1 MSAYRELE
9 KRFRRMGALG
19 QAASVLQ
26 WDRSVL
32 MPPGGAQ
39 ARTEQLSA
47 LRLVVHEMKTD
58 PRLAELLDQAEQAD
72 LDDPWQKANL
82 REMRRSWI
90 HANAVDAR
98 LVEKMIR
105 ACASCELAWRDAR
118 PADDFAGVAPLLG
131 EVLALTREAAA
142 AKAELLDCS
151 PYDALL
157 DQYEP
162 GGRMDSIEALFS
174 DLEAFLPDVLD
185 RALSVQAENGRGKL
199 PEGSFPIDQQRAL
212 AERLMRAFGFDF
224 DRGRLDVSLHPF
236 CGGVPGDVRV
246 TTRYS
251 EEDFTES
258 LMGVLHE
265 TGHALYE
272 TNLPKDWRYQPVGR
286 ARGMVLHESQSLLV
300 EMQVCRSREF
310 LEYAVPVMRAAF
322 DGAGEGWDV
331 DNIHRLYTRVE
342 PGFIRVDAD
351 EITYPAHVVLR
362 YRLERAMIDGDMAV
376 SDLPGAWNE
385 MMERLLGIRPPND
398 RLGCLQDIHWYDGA
412 WGYFPT
418 YTLGAL
424 AAAQLY
430 AAAKAANPGLALAN
444 GEFAPLLEWMRM
456 NLHAKASSRSTGEL
470 LEEATGARLGTA
482 AFKAHLEARYH

>member
-1 MSAYRELE
+1 M
-9 KRFRRMGALG
+9 
-19 QAASVLQ
+19 LQ

-32 MPPGGAQ
+32 MPSGGAE

-58 PRLAELLDQAEQAD
+58 PRLAELLDQAEQANIE
-72 LDDPWQKANL
+72 DPWRKANL
-82 REMRRSWI
+82 REMRRDWI

-98 LVEKMIR
+98 LVEAMTR
-105 ACASCELAWRDAR
+105 ACASCELVWRNAR
-118 PADDFAGVAPLLG
+118 PAGDFASVAPLLG
-131 EVLALTREAAA
+131 KVLTLTREAAA

-162 GGRMDSIEALFS
+162 DGRMDRIEALFS
-174 DLEAFLPDVLD
+174 DLEAFLPGVLD

-199 PEGSFPIDQQRAL
+199 PGGSFPIDRQRAL

-272 TNLPKDWRYQPVGR
+272 TNRPEDWRYQPVGR

-310 LEYAVPVMRAAF
+310 LEYAVPVMHEAF
-322 DGAGEGWDV
+322 DGEGEGWDV
-331 DNIHRLYTRVE
+331 DNIHRLYTHVE

-351 EITYPAHVVLR
+351 EVTYPAHVVLR
-362 YRLERAMIDGDMAV
+362 YRLERAMIDGDLAV
-376 SDLPGAWNE
+376 SDLPGAWNDT
-385 MMERLLGIRPPND
+385 MEQLLGICPPND

-430 AAAKAANPGLALAN
+430 AAAKAAHPGLPQAVSK
-444 GEFAPLLEWMRM
+444 GEFAPLLEWMRV